1 MRKPTGKTALLSHH
15 TAGLW
20 ALVAAIGLM
29 SAISAIIVGHAQ
41 TQQQQPPPDPR
52 PRRVEP
58 QRGGPPTLPT
68 PTPTPNTV
76 PNPSKKDE
84 DGEVDPGETITV
96 DTSNV
101 VLNVRV
107 IDRNNRPINNVRR
120 EEFHVFENGVSQPV
134 LDVSRAEV
142 PISYGLAIDSSGSL
156 RSQMTQVIDAAKS
169 IVNSNKPGD
178 ETFLLR
184 FIDQEKIETL
194 QDFTSNKD
202 DLMDAVDRIYVEGG
216 QTDIIDAVY
225 LAAEHV
231 AEYKKNSDA
240 DRRRRAL
247 ILVTDGEN
255 RNSYYPTTQLFDR
268 LKEADVQ
275 IYVIGFVNELDSERG
290 LIRKSK
296 KEQAMA
302 LLDRFASETGGRV
315 FYPKSLSELPGIAN
329 EITRDMRTQYVV
341 TYDPTN
347 KKNDGTYR
355 AIKVSIDDAPGKD
368 KRIAL
373 TRSGRTAPREGG
385 PRSQPPAGQRSSK
398 MSSSGRATP

>member
-1 MRKPTGKTALLSHH
+1 MRQPTGKTPLLSHR
-15 TAGLW
+15 TTGFL
-20 ALVAAIGLM
+20 ALVATIGLT
-29 SAISAIIVGHAQ
+29 SAVLVGHAQ
-41 TQQQQPPPDPR
+41 TQQQPPPDPR
-52 PRRVEP
+52 PRRAEP

-76 PNPSKKDE
+76 PSPSKKDE

-107 IDRNNRPINNVRR
+107 IDRNNQPINNVRK
-120 EEFHVFENGVSQPV
+120 EEFHVFENGVPQPV

-156 RSQMTQVIDAAKS
+156 RSQMTQVVDAAKS
-169 IVNSNKPGD
+169 IINSNKPGD

-194 QDFTSNKD
+194 QDFTANKD

-231 AEYKKNSDA
+231 ADYKKNSDA

-255 RNSYYPTTQLFDR
+255 RNSYYPTAQLFDR

-290 LIRKSK
+290 MIRKSK

-302 LLDRFASETGGRV
+302 LLDRLAGETGGRV
-315 FYPKSLSELPGIAN
+315 FYPKSLADLPGIAN
-329 EITRDMRTQYVV
+329 EITRDMRTQFVV

-373 TRSGRTAPREGG
+373 TRGGRTAPREGG
-385 PRSQPPAGQRSSK
+385 PRPQPPAGQRNTK
-398 MSSSGRATP
+398 ISSSGGSNP